1 MLQISQIEFQMFWI
15 VVYFEN
21 CAMPSFDKLE
31 AIWKPCLQDMLR
43 ENPAAP
49 CLFRIDNQM
58 ESPLMGLS
66 GWWWSTWKY
75 SELEIKPNHLW
86 VASLWS
92 WRTSPPH
99 TQRHRCTAGG
109 HKSDSFESKSD
120 FVQYDLILTL
130 VRDFLHHLHKWRWR
144 GVKVTKPMMSFGGE
158 C

>member
-15 VVYFEN
+15 VVHFQN
-21 CAMPSFDKLE
+21 CAYLKKMPSSDKLE
-31 AIWKPCLQDMLR
+31 AIWKPFLQDMLR

-49 CLFRIDNQM
+49 CLFRIDNQI
-58 ESPLMGLS
+58 ELPLMGLS

-99 TQRHRCTAGG
+99 TKTQMHRWWPQVRLFRIKIWFCAIW
-109 HKSDSFESKSD
+109 SDSHIGKRLSFT
-120 FVQYDLILTL
+120 Q
-130 VRDFLHHLHKWRWR
+130 
-144 GVKVTKPMMSFGGE
+144 MMMKRS
-158 C
+158 